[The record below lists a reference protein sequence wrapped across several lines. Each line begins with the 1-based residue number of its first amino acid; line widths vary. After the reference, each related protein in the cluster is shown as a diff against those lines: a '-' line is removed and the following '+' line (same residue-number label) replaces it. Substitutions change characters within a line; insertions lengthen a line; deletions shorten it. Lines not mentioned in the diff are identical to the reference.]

1 MWWPSSSAK
10 FLADGF
16 RRQRT
21 CPYDRG
27 ARLRLISYLA
37 PSIPHALF
45 ALVARHVA
53 DRCDV
58 ETSIVHSKRCF
69 FATGRNDAGRAS
81 RVRSVVFTL
90 NGRSVSSGTGVVCTR
105 LGRYSV
111 RVAKA
116 GAVRSRVYSGR

>member
-10 FLADGF
+10 FLAAGF
-16 RRQRT
+16 PRQRT

-58 ETSIVHSKRCF
+58 ETSIVADRCG
-69 FATGRNDAGRAS
+69 AHRNRQSGPIRFRALCARDRRRL
-81 RVRSVVFTL
+81 RVTFLRPRRGCAIHMTVVRDEIEL
-90 NGRSVSSGTGVVCTR
+90 
-105 LGRYSV
+105 
-111 RVAKA
+111 
-116 GAVRSRVYSGR
+116 